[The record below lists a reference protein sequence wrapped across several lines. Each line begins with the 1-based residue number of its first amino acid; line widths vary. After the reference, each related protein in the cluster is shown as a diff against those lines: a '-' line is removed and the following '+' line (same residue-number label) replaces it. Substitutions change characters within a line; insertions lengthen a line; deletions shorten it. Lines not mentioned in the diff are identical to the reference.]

1 MEPLADGGRAD
12 REDQHGRERMDVWTT
27 PGDDSTA
34 VTTRNSGNGFKVS
47 APGFG
52 VITHDAGLSSPDGAH
67 HGILTEF
74 PFTPEIEAALCE
86 ALTS

>member
-1 MEPLADGGRAD
+1 M
-12 REDQHGRERMDVWTT
+12 WTT

-34 VTTRNSGNGFKVS
+34 VDTGNSGNGFKIS

-52 VITHDAGLSSPDGAH
+52 VINHDAGLSFPDGTH
-67 HGILTEF
+67 HGILGGS
-74 PFTPEIEAALCE
+74 PFTPEIEAALCA